1 MSCGM
6 AMSVSHSSSI
16 QPSFLSPHRKRRWR
30 RHDSRFVVTSSSFF
44 TCRKEEKRRVESSLL
59 MISSSCSGSLRNV
72 GFRPRIGRYGNL
84 GIGLSGGISKTHFA
98 MSINLGTESVAR
110 AMRLLDISTMSPSF
124 ESTRLESADI
134 LPAFVHSLMN
144 IFLDNFATLE
154 TPSLVA
160 AFVSSVLVG
169 AYLTVYNKE
178 GRDNLLNIEGEE
190 RGGIQQSVAIVS
202 QDSVFNRFVLKR
214 CPSISNNFGAVTLG
228 KMQEQRTQN
237 LDASRVMYQRQ
248 CLHAADGGVVAIDW
262 PAELEFA
269 ADNGLDNTLLL
280 VPGLSFILQFYFF
293 VKIVD
298 DLHQL

>member
-16 QPSFLSPHRKRRWR
+16 QPSYLSPHRKRGWR
-30 RHDSRFVVTSSSFF
+30 RHDSRFILTSSSFF
-44 TCRKEEKRRVESSLL
+44 AYRKEEKRRVESSLL
-59 MISSSCSGSLRNV
+59 MISSACSGSLRNV
-72 GFRPRIGRYGNL
+72 GLRPRIGRYGNL
-84 GIGLSGGISKTHFA
+84 GIGLSGGIYKTHFA

-124 ESTRLESADI
+124 ESTKLESEDI

-144 IFLDNFATLE
+144 IFLDNFATLQ

-160 AFVSSVLVG
+160 AFILSVLVG

-178 GRDNLLNIEGEE
+178 EVGDNLLNIEGGE
-190 RGGIQQSVAIVS
+190 RGIQKSVAIVS

-214 CPSISNNFGAVTLG
+214 CPSISSNFGVVTLG
-228 KMQEQRTQN
+228 KRQEQRSQN
-237 LDASRVMYQRQ
+237 LEASRVMYQRQ

-269 ADNGLDNTLLL
+269 ADNGLDNTMLL
-280 VPGLSFILQFYFF
+280 VPGLSFILQFYSFCENCC
-293 VKIVD
+293 
-298 DLHQL
+298 

>member
-6 AMSVSHSSSI
+6 AMSFSHSSSI
-16 QPSFLSPHRKRRWR
+16 QPSFLSPHRKRGWR
-30 RHDSRFVVTSSSFF
+30 RHDSRFILTSSSFF
-44 TCRKEEKRRVESSLL
+44 TYRKEEKRRVESSLL

-72 GFRPRIGRYGNL
+72 GLRPRIGRYGNS
-84 GIGLSGGISKTHFA
+84 GIGLSGGIYKTHFA

-110 AMRLLDISTMSPSF
+110 AVRLLDISTMSPSF
-124 ESTRLESADI
+124 ESTKLESGDM

-144 IFLDNFATLE
+144 IFLDNFATLQ
-154 TPSLVA
+154 TPTLVA
-160 AFVSSVLVG
+160 AFILSVLVG

-178 GRDNLLNIEGEE
+178 EVGDNLLNIEGGGEG
-190 RGGIQQSVAIVS
+190 GGIQKSVAIVS

-214 CPSISNNFGAVTLG
+214 CPSISSNFGVVTLG
-228 KMQEQRTQN
+228 KRQEQRTQN
-237 LDASRVMYQRQ
+237 LEASRVMYQRQ

-269 ADNGLDNTLLL
+269 ADNGLDNTMLL

-293 VKIVD
+293 VKIAV
-298 DLHQL
+298 DLH